1 MRSVKGFSL
10 IELLIASSVGLLAIV
25 IVGSVFL
32 SGHNA
37 ANKRSLELMLHQDV
51 NDALR
56 SIKEDVLRA
65 GYVSGGVDTLRLYLP
80 GGVSKADNVVYINA
94 TKNCLAYTYQDK
106 NGVQNYYSVYYKNE
120 NKIVYK
126 KVSSATDTTT
136 ACSISN
142 ANSLIYEKS
151 IKVTGFNI
159 TNEVVSSSSATSQY
173 ITIALTAEVKSNP
186 SISTEKVTKVK
197 VRNWHEE

>member
-1 MRSVKGFSL
+1 MNNVKGFSL
-10 IELLIASSVGLLAIV
+10 IELLISSAVGLLAIG

-37 ANKRSLELMLHQDV
+37 ANKRSLELMLQQDV

-56 SIKEDVLRA
+56 TIKEDIVRA
-65 GYVSGGVDTLRLYLP
+65 GYISGGGTTLRLYLP
-80 GGVSKADNVVYINA
+80 GGVSKADNVVYVNA
-94 TKNCLAYTYQDK
+94 TKDCLAYTYQDK

-120 NKIVYK
+120 NKVVYK
-126 KVSSATDTTT
+126 KISSAIDTTT
-136 ACSISN
+136 ACSINN

-159 TNEVVSSSSATSQY
+159 ISEVVSSSSETGQY
-173 ITIALTAEVKSNP
+173 ITIELTAEVKNNP

-197 VRNWHEE
+197 VRNWQ